1 MKHLGNVKQFHW
13 LEGEVVCMCV
23 YFYKHVCGVLVAQSV
38 CVCCSFVFHSL
49 KLHGLWPARFLCPWN
64 SPDKNIGVGCDSLLQ
79 GIFLTQEVNPGLLHC
94 RQILYHLSQLG
105 NPIFING
112 FN

>member
-38 CVCCSFVFHSL
+38 CVLLICVSFFEIPWTVACQVPLSMEFSRQ
-49 KLHGLWPARFLCPWN
+49 KYWSGL
-64 SPDKNIGVGCDSLLQ
+64 
-79 GIFLTQEVNPGLLHC
+79 
-94 RQILYHLSQLG
+94 
-105 NPIFING
+105 
-112 FN
+112 

>member
-49 KLHGLWPARFLCPWN
+49 KLHGLWPARFLCPWD
-64 SPDKNIGVGCDSLLQ
+64 SPVKNTGLGCHDLLQ
-79 GIFLTQEVNPGLLHC
+79 GNLPDPGIEPRSPALQADSFPFELP
-94 RQILYHLSQLG
+94 RK
-105 NPIFING
+105 
-112 FN
+112 